1 MWVECQL
8 YIAFRVRI
16 TVKIGVR
23 VYTALTAM
31 QSLHALGNLCVCA
44 HGWMYL
50 YNLFV
55 FACVHV
61 YLHFL
66 FYSCMY
72 NIYLTFCLLLL
83 PQLLVVR
90 LTHGGVW
97 RFCVKGHFRKQTHI
111 TLCLV
116 HL

>member
-1 MWVECQL
+1 MSA
-8 YIAFRVRI
+8 IAFRVRT

-23 VYTALTAM
+23 VYTTLTAM
-31 QSLHALGNLCVCA
+31 QSLHALGNLCACA
-44 HGWMYL
+44 HGCMYL

-66 FYSCMY
+66 FHSCMY
-72 NIYLTFCLLLL
+72 NIYLAFRLLLL
-83 PQLLVVR
+83 PQLLDVR

-97 RFCVKGHFRKQTHI
+97 SICVKGHFRKQPHI

-116 HL
+116 RPLPW

>member
-1 MWVECQL
+1 MSA
-8 YIAFRVRI
+8 IAFRVRT

-44 HGWMYL
+44 HGCMYL

-55 FACVHV
+55 LACAHV
-61 YLHFL
+61 YLHLL

-72 NIYLTFCLLLL
+72 NIYLTFRLLLL
-83 PQLLVVR
+83 PQLLVVVR

-97 RFCVKGHFRKQTHI
+97 SFCVKGHFRQH
-111 TLCLV
+111 
-116 HL
+116 